1 MKQKIIGNKIV
12 SFQFIVCGCLQVM
25 VDFAIL
31 GQVFL
36 YRENTSKRKKSEGNH
51 LNCWLKVEKENDKN
65 DKVAENDPEE
75 SEELLP
81 ETESN
86 EIKMSVDCDRSLV

>member
-1 MKQKIIGNKIV
+1 
-12 SFQFIVCGCLQVM
+12 

-51 LNCWLKVEKENDKN
+51 LNCWLKVEKEKDK
-65 DKVAENDPEE
+65 DEGEKVAENDLEE

-86 EIKMSVDCDRSLV
+86 EIKMSVNCDRTNV